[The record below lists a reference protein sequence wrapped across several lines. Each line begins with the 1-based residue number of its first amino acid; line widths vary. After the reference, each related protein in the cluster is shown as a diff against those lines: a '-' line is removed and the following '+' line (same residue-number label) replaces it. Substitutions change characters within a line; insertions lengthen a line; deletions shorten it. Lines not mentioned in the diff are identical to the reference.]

1 MSKAKMKVAHS
12 KKEGI
17 RIVKKEFKAAIVESA
32 KKRLDIL
39 GKEWTVRT
47 ASLLT
52 NNVNAEGVSVFEGNN
67 KNRDGVDLAL
77 YLDDLYLDFL
87 NGSPMDTIVE
97 KVIELSLEI
106 PDINPV
112 KKFLKPENVV
122 PVFFAAGI
130 DTSILKCLPHRKF
143 EDLIVGFQIE
153 IIYGRG
159 IMMQNPFVTERILA
173 EWELS
178 ITELYER
185 SISNIERK
193 SDCCISPLIGLTES
207 GPLGKRPGIKQEDM
221 IYFIHSGGASS
232 VGAAAILSN
241 ECRMELKQKMGG
253 DYYIVPSSVCEV
265 LAFSVKGKKTA
276 KELHDLLL
284 KNNKS
289 EEAQYILSDSI
300 YLYDSITNEVSIAIT
315 KSEIMTKNYSKPY
328 KR

>member
-1 MSKAKMKVAHS
+1 MEKQ
-12 KKEGI
+12 
-17 RIVKKEFKAAIVESA
+17 EFKVAIVESA

-39 GKEWTVRT
+39 GKEWTART

-52 NNVNAEGVSVFEGNN
+52 NNVNVKGVSVFEGNN
-67 KNRDGVDLAL
+67 KNRDGVNLAL
-77 YLDDLYLDFL
+77 YLEYLYSDFM
-87 NGSPMDTIVE
+87 NGNQMDTIVE
-97 KVIELSLEI
+97 NVIEMSLEI
-106 PDINPV
+106 PDIDPV
-112 KKFLKPENVV
+112 KKFLTPENVV

-153 IIYGRG
+153 MIYGRG

-173 EWELS
+173 EWGLS
-178 ITELYER
+178 ITELYEM
-185 SISNIERK
+185 SISNIEK
-193 SDCCISPLIGLTES
+193 MSDYAISPLIGLTES
-207 GPLGKRPGIKQEDM
+207 GPLGRRPGIKQEDM

-241 ECRMELKQKMGG
+241 ACKKELEQKMGG

-265 LAFSVKGKKTA
+265 LVFSIKGKETA
-276 KELHDLLL
+276 EELLKLLL

-300 YLYDSITNEVSIAIT
+300 YVYNSITKELSIATT
-315 KSEIMTKNYSKPY
+315 KSEILAKKNLKPY
-328 KR
+328 RR